1 MRIREGISM
10 WRMPYVASL
19 LISAAS
25 IAAAVGVLWFLLVG
39 LLQLRTLFYLLL
51 LILFLKV
58 GRQSGIN

>member
-1 MRIREGISM
+1 M